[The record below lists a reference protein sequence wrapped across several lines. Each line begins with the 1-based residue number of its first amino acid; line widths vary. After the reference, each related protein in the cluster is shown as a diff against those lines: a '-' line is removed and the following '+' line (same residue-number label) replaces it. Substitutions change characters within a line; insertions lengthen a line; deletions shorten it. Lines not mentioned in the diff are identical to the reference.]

1 MSAATATNL
10 RSQLPLDKTLW
21 TKEQVITYLDVSP
34 RTLDRLRLS
43 TRFPRAKMI
52 GHSPRWI
59 AAEVIDWAGEQ

>member
-1 MSAATATNL
+1 MSAATAPNL
-10 RSQLPLDKTLW
+10 KSQLPYDKTLW

-34 RTLDRLRLS
+34 RTLDRLRNA
-43 TRFPRAKMI
+43 TGFPKARMI